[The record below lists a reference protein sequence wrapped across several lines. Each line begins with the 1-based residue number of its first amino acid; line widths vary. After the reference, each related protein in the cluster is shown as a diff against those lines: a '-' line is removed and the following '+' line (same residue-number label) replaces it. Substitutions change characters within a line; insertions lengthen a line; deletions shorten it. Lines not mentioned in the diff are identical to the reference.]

1 MLYFNGLG
9 IVNIKFPIIKILPA
23 KTGLPAAYDSHT
35 RHIRNDSIPEI
46 ASFSPSKVSDYLD
59 LGVLLTSPNC
69 SSQSATLVPLL
80 LFAIHTPLYIVKK
93 EMKSITSIAT
103 FFIFLHSHSFLF
115 RMIRVPITPG
125 IHPHRVSRNTMVTEP
140 HPRSS
145 TASGGKIIANS
156 TWRQDISSAFL
167 D

>member
-1 MLYFNGLG
+1 MLN
-9 IVNIKFPIIKILPA
+9 IIAVNLLF
-23 KTGLPAAYDSHT
+23 Y
-35 RHIRNDSIPEI
+35 IRACPHSG
-46 ASFSPSKVSDYLD
+46 DYSGTS
-59 LGVLLTSPNC
+59 LGVRSVALLH
-69 SSQSATLVPLL
+69 SQATLALLL
-80 LFAIHTPLYIVKK
+80 LFDIHTPLYIVKK

-115 RMIRVPITPG
+115 RMIRAPITPG

-156 TWRQDISSAFL
+156 TWRQDLSSAFL